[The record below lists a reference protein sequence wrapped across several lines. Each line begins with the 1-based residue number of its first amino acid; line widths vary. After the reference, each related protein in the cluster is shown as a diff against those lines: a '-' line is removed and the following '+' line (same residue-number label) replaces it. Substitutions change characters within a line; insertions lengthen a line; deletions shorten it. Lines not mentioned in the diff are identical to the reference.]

1 MCKIIVVYHFQIM
14 DYIFLL
20 FFYLLIFK
28 VLLFIFTQASH
39 NIGIAIDTQD
49 GLIVPNVKNVQ
60 SLSMFELAAELN
72 RLQSLG
78 YAGKL
83 GTSDLTGGT
92 FSLSNIG
99 AVSYV

>member
-1 MCKIIVVYHFQIM
+1 MTFPLV
-14 DYIFLL
+14 
-20 FFYLLIFK
+20 FFYVRK
-28 VLLFIFTQASH
+28 SCFIWVISH
-39 NIGIAIDTQD
+39 YIGIAIDTQD

-72 RLQSLG
+72 KLQSLG